1 MKKSL
6 SRPKKIFLWVIG
18 SIIGLIAF
26 VLLAFRVSP
35 WPGVLVIR
43 HVFDDGAAKVHQA
56 LLAHQPSVAV
66 TTIANQQYYPNDSDA
81 YLDAY
86 FPANVGSKKLPLLI
100 WTHGGAWISG
110 NKDDYA
116 PYYKLIA
123 AKGFA
128 VVALNYTL
136 SPSKAY
142 PAQLRQMNEAYAYI
156 KQNATSFHSD
166 MGRVFFAGDSAGSQ
180 LSAQMAAMIT
190 NPFYAQEVGIAPNFA
205 KSQLKGVVLNCGIYK
220 MGELA
225 TPDPTLPKIVGWG
238 DDVAVWAY
246 SGTKNFT
253 DPIIHQMSPY
263 YHVTGDF
270 PPTYIS
276 GGNADPLTNVQS
288 KPFAQELTTL
298 GVPVT
303 TLFYS
308 DNHQPAL
315 PHEYQFNL
323 DNNDGMQALAMTVS
337 FLEAHLQ

>member
-1 MKKSL
+1 M
-6 SRPKKIFLWVIG
+6 SRRKKIILWIIG
-18 SIIGLIAF
+18 SVIGLIVA

-35 WPGVLVIR
+35 WPGALVIR
-43 HVFDDGAAKVHQA
+43 HVFDNGAAKVHQA
-56 LLAHQPSVAV
+56 LLAHQPDQPV
-66 TTIANQQYYPNDSDA
+66 TTIANQQYAAHDSDA
-81 YLDAY
+81 YLDVY

-110 NKDDYA
+110 DKDNYA

-123 AKGFA
+123 EKGFV

-136 SPSKAY
+136 APTKSY
-142 PAQLRQMNEAYAYI
+142 PAQLQQMNAAYAYI
-156 KQNATSFHSD
+156 KQNVDSFHGD
-166 MGRVFFAGDSAGSQ
+166 INQLFFAGDSAGSQ
-180 LSAQMAAMIT
+180 LSAQMATMIT
-190 NPFYAQEVGIAPNFA
+190 NPSYANEVGIAPNLT

-246 SGTKNFT
+246 SGTHDFN
-253 DPIIHQMSPY
+253 DPIIRQMSPY

-288 KPFAQELTTL
+288 KPFASRLTSL
-298 GVPVT
+298 GVSVT
-303 TLFYS
+303 TLFYP
-308 DNHQPAL
+308 DDHQPTL

-323 DNNDGMQALAMTVS
+323 DNDDGTEALAMTIR
-337 FLEAHLQ
+337 FLQAHSK